1 MDRDFFPDLLG
12 NERIKQN
19 LAVDAANGKCPHA
32 YIIEGTEGSGKHLL
46 AKLIAAASVCPERA
60 NSSYPVPCGV
70 CPTCHRIL
78 HDISADV
85 STVSLNGKAS
95 IGVEAIRNLKM
106 NLYVTPNDSEK
117 KFYIIENAELMTVQ
131 AQNSL
136 LLSLEEPPE
145 YVMFFLLTTHSAG
158 LLETIRSRAPTVRM
172 ESFPPKKI
180 LEFLTSGR
188 FPKVSGISG
197 DRLKEAVYL
206 SDGAIGKALNF
217 LEEKEEETGLRTLA
231 AQLAQ
236 ALVEKKRTSELLEF
250 VSHSMPTDR
259 ESVLTV
265 LLLTRTAIRDMIA
278 YKKSDEDSFLFY
290 FSAGDLPKDTMRTSI
305 KQLIRLYD
313 ILKQTEETISMNGS
327 VHTALTEL
335 VLKKDKS
342 R

>member
-117 KFYIIENAELMTVQ
+117 KFYIIENAELMTAYQ
-131 AQNSL
+131 EGYD
-136 LLSLEEPPE
+136 LEE
-145 YVMFFLLTTHSAG
+145 V
-158 LLETIRSRAPTVRM
+158 ETMALALGMVPNTQVRTVRM
-172 ESFPPKKI
+172 DVPGVAEETSGPWEQVWI
-180 LEFLTSGR
+180 FLT
-188 FPKVSGISG
+188 
-197 DRLKEAVYL
+197 
-206 SDGAIGKALNF
+206 
-217 LEEKEEETGLRTLA
+217 GLFA
-231 AQLAQ
+231 
-236 ALVEKKRTSELLEF
+236 
-250 VSHSMPTDR
+250 
-259 ESVLTV
+259 
-265 LLLTRTAIRDMIA
+265 
-278 YKKSDEDSFLFY
+278 
-290 FSAGDLPKDTMRTSI
+290 
-305 KQLIRLYD
+305 
-313 ILKQTEETISMNGS
+313 
-327 VHTALTEL
+327 
-335 VLKKDKS
+335 
-342 R
+342 